1 MDMEASF
8 RNVIVQSGVL
18 GSRVYSSI
26 PLNATYPL
34 ALYEVVDID
43 YLTTRPERD
52 SSPGVITVHGQI
64 ETMHQYLVKLSILG
78 QDKSQV
84 RETKDALEPYINGF
98 NGYSL
103 NDEIAIMI
111 DDYRVESRA
120 TDANYEVGAF
130 DLTVFHKD
138 QGD

>member
-1 MDMEASF
+1 MEASF
-8 RNVIVQSGVL
+8 RNVIVQSNVV

-34 ALYEVVDID
+34 VLYEVVDKD
-43 YLTTRPERD
+43 YLTTRPEQD
-52 SSPGVITVHGQI
+52 STPGIITVHGAI
-64 ETMHQYLVKLSILG
+64 ETMHMYLVKLSILG
-78 QDKSQV
+78 QDKSEV
-84 RETKDALEPYINGF
+84 RVTRDALEPYINGF
-98 NGYSL
+98 HGISL
-103 NDEIAIMI
+103 NDELAIMI
-111 DDYRVESRA
+111 DDYRVETRA

>member
-1 MDMEASF
+1 
-8 RNVIVQSGVL
+8 VQSAVV

-34 ALYEVVDID
+34 LLYEIVNTD
-43 YLTTRPERD
+43 YLTTRPEQD
-52 SSPGVITVHGQI
+52 STPGIITVHGAI
-64 ETMHQYLVKLSILG
+64 ETMRQYLVKLSVIG
-78 QDKSQV
+78 EDKSSV
-84 RETKDALEPYINGF
+84 RTVRDALEPYINGF
-98 NGYSL
+98 NGISL

-130 DLTVFHKD
+130 DLTVFHK
-138 QGD
+138 QGA